1 MSEIKVLHAE
11 NQPLLIEGLKRVLLD
26 YEITQQ
32 IYSVSKSELI
42 NSGIVA
48 YEPNLLVIDYSQK
61 DFFSISD
68 IEKITNSYPKIAIMV
83 ISNDVSI
90 VRITKALELGI
101 KGFLTKNSPVD
112 EVLLAVR
119 KIVKGEKYFC
129 SKIIDVLVNKNNYQ
143 KSALNSSNILTD
155 REQEI
160 VKNIASG
167 KTNKQV
173 GYLLGISH
181 HTVHTHRKNVMKKLS
196 IKNSTELALYAVD
209 SGLIE
214 LA

>member
-1 MSEIKVLHAE
+1 
-11 NQPLLIEGLKRVLLD
+11 
-26 YEITQQ
+26 
-32 IYSVSKSELI
+32 
-42 NSGIVA
+42 
-48 YEPNLLVIDYSQK
+48 
-61 DFFSISD
+61 
-68 IEKITNSYPKIAIMV
+68 MV

-101 KGFLTKNSPVD
+101 RGFLTKNSPVD

-143 KSALNSSNILTD
+143 KLALNSSNILTD

-173 GYLLGISH
+173 GCLLGISH